1 MLALTLNI
9 SFSSPCIMI
18 KQECRQIGDL
28 LLSFYSLN
36 SRFEAAVVGLLLFSL
51 QQTECRTD
59 ATFDFFFFFFMPDG
73 FVFASWLI
81 HRSRSLG

>member
-1 MLALTLNI
+1 
-9 SFSSPCIMI
+9 MI

-28 LLSFYSLN
+28 LLSFYSQ
-36 SRFEAAVVGLLLFSL
+36 SEAAVVGLLLFSL

-59 ATFDFFFFFFMPDG
+59 ATFDFFFFFFMPYG

-81 HRSRSLG
+81 HRSGSLG